1 MNRDQILRLRGR
13 PAILWVLLAVLG
25 QLAVRAAIGGVAL
38 LMAPSGEI
46 VGLSSAPLDR
56 TPFGDFLVPGSILLV
71 VFGFVPAVVCYA
83 LYTRRWWG
91 WITSVGVAVAML
103 VWVLVEVT
111 IGFDRPTIYLNLVT
125 AGAILVL
132 AVHPSVRHDRPDTK
146 RT

>member
-1 MNRDQILRLRGR
+1 MNRDQILRVRGR

-46 VGLSSAPLDR
+46 VGFSSTPLDR
-56 TPFGDFLVPGSILLV
+56 TPFGDFLVPGIILFV

-103 VWVLVEVT
+103 VWLLVEV
-111 IGFDRPTIYLNLVT
+111 IVGFERPTIYLNLAT
-125 AGAILVL
+125 AGVILVL
-132 AVHPSVRHDRPDTK
+132 AVHPAVRHGRLDAK
-146 RT
+146 RS

>member
-1 MNRDQILRLRGR
+1 MNRDQILRVRGR

-56 TPFGDFLVPGSILLV
+56 TPFGDFLIPGVILLV
-71 VFGFVPAVVCYA
+71 VFGLTPAVVCYA
-83 LYTRRWWG
+83 LYTRRRWG
-91 WITSVGVAVAML
+91 WTTSVALAVAML
-103 VWVLVEVT
+103 VWVFVEVVV
-111 IGFDRPTIYLNLVT
+111 GFDRPTIFLNFVT

-132 AVHPSVRHDRPDTK
+132 AVHPAVRHDRPDPQK
-146 RT
+146 L